1 MAVTIPIISEF
12 NNKGTKQAESALGG
26 LTKSAK
32 VAGAAVAAGF
42 VAIGAG
48 LTMAVKAAAEDQASF
63 QQLAVTLKNVTGAS
77 DQLAASV
84 DKTLGKM
91 AMSSGIADDKLR
103 PALSNLVRATG
114 DLRLSQGALSSVMD
128 LSVAKQIDMESASA
142 AVGKALAGNTTAL
155 VKMLPGLR
163 GVIDNGSSAAEV
175 LEAINSQVG
184 GASAAQADTFAGKVA
199 RLKIVFD
206 ELVETVGSWL
216 LPLLSS
222 LGDFVLSK
230 VVPAFQYVSDVIGPK
245 VEQVMGRIGEV
256 VSNDLAPAFEWWGG
270 LLRERI
276 IPVIT
281 ALAKLFG
288 ENLSKIF
295 DVVREKVNANR
306 ESFIQMRDGVE
317 TVWRVFQDKALPILL
332 KVGDFMG
339 TVGAK
344 AIGVFIDAI
353 IKLGGAI
360 AQVAGTVARVWGGM
374 TDAIIKGVNFAID
387 AINALI
393 RGWNAIPRWAR
404 GIYGGDISLIPNVS
418 GSTGGGTT
426 SGGPSSF
433 LAGNVAAAAPSVAAG
448 AFVPPSMGAV
458 TGGTSGGR
466 SGGTGPSAGG
476 SGPSAASLGFAL
488 DLSNYQPP
496 ADFLAG
502 VDPFGGMG
510 FNINVNGGL
519 ATSAE
524 IGAAVVDA
532 IKQYTNVSG
541 PADIRVA

>member
-1 MAVTIPIISEF
+1 
-12 NNKGTKQAESALGG
+12 
-26 LTKSAK
+26 
-32 VAGAAVAAGF
+32 
-42 VAIGAG
+42 
-48 LTMAVKAAAEDQASF
+48 
-63 QQLAVTLKNVTGAS
+63 
-77 DQLAASV
+77 
-84 DKTLGKM
+84 
-91 AMSSGIADDKLR
+91 
-103 PALSNLVRATG
+103 
-114 DLRLSQGALSSVMD
+114 
-128 LSVAKQIDMESASA
+128 
-142 AVGKALAGNTTAL
+142 
-155 VKMLPGLR
+155 
-163 GVIDNGSSAAEV
+163 
-175 LEAINSQVG
+175 
-184 GASAAQADTFAGKVA
+184 
-199 RLKIVFD
+199 
-206 ELVETVGSWL
+206 
-216 LPLLSS
+216 
-222 LGDFVLSK
+222 
-230 VVPAFQYVSDVIGPK
+230 VSDVIGPK

-295 DVVREKVNANR
+295 DVVREKIDANR
-306 ESFIQMRDGVE
+306 DSFIKMRDGVE

-344 AIGVFIDAI
+344 AIGVFIDGI

-433 LAGNVAAAAPSVAAG
+433 LAGNVAVAAPSVSAG
-448 AFVPPSMGAV
+448 GFVPPSM
-458 TGGTSGGR
+458 TPSGS
-466 SGGTGPSAGG
+466 SGSRAAGTGPSTGG

-488 DLSNYQPP
+488 DLSNWQPP
-496 ADFLAG
+496 EGFLEG

-510 FNINVNGGL
+510 FTVNVNGGL

-524 IGAAVVDA
+524 IGNAVVDA

-541 PADIRVA
+541 PADIAIR

>member
-32 VAGAAVAAGF
+32 VAGAALAAGF

-63 QQLAVTLKNVTGAS
+63 QQLATTLKNVTGAS

-84 DKTLGKM
+84 DKQLGKM
-91 AMSSGIADDKLR
+91 AMASGVADDKLR
-103 PALSNLVRATG
+103 PALAALVRGTKDVGVAQNALTMAMDISTATG
-114 DLRLSQGALSSVMD
+114 MD
-128 LSVAKQIDMESASA
+128 LTTVSD
-142 AVGKALAGNTTAL
+142 ALAKAYQGN
-155 VKMLPGLR
+155 MRGLR
-163 GVIDNGSSAAEV
+163 SLSPEMATMIKDGATLGEVMGVLGDTF
-175 LEAINSQVG
+175 G
-184 GASAAQADTFAGKVA
+184 GATAAQADTFAGKIS
-199 RLKIVFD
+199 RMKIVFD

-216 LPLLSS
+216 LPLLSN

-230 VVPAFQYVSDVIGPK
+230 IVPAFQYVSDVIGPK

-295 DVVREKVNANR
+295 DVVREKIDANR
-306 ESFIQMRDGVE
+306 DSFIKMRDGVE

-344 AIGVFIDAI
+344 AIGVFIDGI

-433 LAGNVAAAAPSVAAG
+433 LAGNVAVAAPSVSAG
-448 AFVPPSMGAV
+448 GFVPPSMGAA
-458 TGGTSGGR
+458 TGGPSGGR
-466 SGGTGPSAGG
+466 TGGTGPSAGG
-476 SGPSAASLGFAL
+476 TGPSFSSLGLAL
-488 DLSNYQPP
+488 DLSNWQPP
-496 ADFLAG
+496 EGFLAG
-502 VDPFGGMG
+502 YDPFAGMG
-510 FNINVNGGL
+510 FTVNVNGGL

-524 IGAAVVDA
+524 IGNAVVDA

-541 PADIRVA
+541 PADIAIR